1 MSENSLENLEP
12 SIEQNEI
19 VHSLETLD
27 QELAPAIPE
36 NNWSIDQ
43 LFSFIEAG
51 GPVVVILLVLSIVVL
66 AIVFMKIWQFYWIQL
81 SERKFI
87 NLALEQWRKRQY
99 ESAISILK
107 ASRSP
112 IARVLETAIHT
123 IQHKHCDFDIAREEV
138 LRVAAIHIAAVR
150 SYLKPIEVIAA
161 LSPLLGLL
169 GTVFGMIEAFKRLEA
184 AGTAVDPAI
193 LSGGIWEA
201 LLTTAMG
208 LSVAIPAIFILYW
221 LEQRIAKFQ
230 LALEDA
236 MTQVFTL
243 HSMNKDSTNVEPSLE
258 AVKSIS
264 QSDEKIRPLIK

>member
-1 MSENSLENLEP
+1 MSKKSIDNLES

-19 VHSLETLD
+19 VQSLETND
-27 QELAPAIPE
+27 QELASVAPG

-51 GPVVVILLVLSIVVL
+51 GPVVVILLVLSVLIL
-66 AIVFMKIWQFYWIQL
+66 AIVLVKLWHFYWIQL
-81 SERKFI
+81 NDRKFI
-87 NLALEQWRKRQY
+87 NLALEQWREGQY
-99 ESAISILK
+99 EPAINVLNET
-107 ASRSP
+107 RNP
-112 IARVLETAIHT
+112 IARVLETAMHA
-123 IQHKHCDFDIAREEV
+123 IQHKYCDYDIAREET
-138 LRVAAIHIAAVR
+138 LRVASIHLAAVR

-208 LSVAIPAIFILYW
+208 LSVAIPAIFILNW
-221 LEQRIAKFQ
+221 LEQRITKFQ

-243 HSMNKDSTNVEPSLE
+243 HAMNKKSINAETKLE
-258 AVKSIS
+258 TVKSIS
-264 QSDEKIRPLIK
+264 H

>member
-1 MSENSLENLEP
+1 MSKNSVENLD
-12 SIEQNEI
+12 STIEENEI
-19 VHSLETLD
+19 VQSLDTTD
-27 QELAPAIPE
+27 QELASVVPD

-43 LFSFIEAG
+43 LFSFIDAG
-51 GPVVVILLVLSIVVL
+51 GPVVVILLVLSVVIL
-66 AIVFMKIWQFYWIQL
+66 AIVLMKAWQFYWIQL

-87 NLALEQWRKRQY
+87 NLALEQWRERQY
-99 ESAISILK
+99 ESAITILK
-107 ASRSP
+107 ASRNP
-112 IARVLETAIHT
+112 IARVLETAMHT
-123 IQHKHCDFDIAREEV
+123 IRHKHCDIDIAREEV
-138 LRVAAIHIAAVR
+138 LRVAAIHLAAVR
-150 SYLKPIEVIAA
+150 SYLKPIEIIAA

-208 LSVAIPAIFILYW
+208 LSVAIPAIFILS
-221 LEQRIAKFQ
+221 LFEQRIAKFQ

-243 HSMNKDSTNVEPSLE
+243 HAINKNEVSADSNLQT
-258 AVKSIS
+258 VKSIS
-264 QSDEKIRPLIK
+264 QPDDKVRSLIK

>member
-1 MSENSLENLEP
+1 MSKNSVENLESP
-12 SIEQNEI
+12 TEQNEI
-19 VHSLETLD
+19 VRSLETLD
-27 QELAPAIPE
+27 QELTSVVTK

-43 LFSFIEAG
+43 LFSFVDTG

-81 SERKFI
+81 GERKFI
-87 NLALEQWRKRQY
+87 NLALEQWRERQY
-99 ESAISILK
+99 EAAISILK
-107 ASRSP
+107 VSRNP
-112 IARVLETAIHT
+112 IARVLETAMHA

-138 LRVAAIHIAAVR
+138 LRVAAIHLAAIR

-169 GTVFGMIEAFKRLEA
+169 GTVFGMIEAFKQLEA

-208 LSVAIPAIFILYW
+208 LSVAIPAIFILNW

-230 LALEDA
+230 LVLEDA

-243 HSMNKDSTNVEPSLE
+243 HAMNKESTNAEATLE
-258 AVKSIS
+258 AVESIS